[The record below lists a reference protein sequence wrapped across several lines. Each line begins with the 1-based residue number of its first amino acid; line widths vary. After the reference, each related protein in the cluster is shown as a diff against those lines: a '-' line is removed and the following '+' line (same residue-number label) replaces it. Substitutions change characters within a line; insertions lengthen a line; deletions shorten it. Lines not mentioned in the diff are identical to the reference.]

1 MPDFR
6 DRGVSNRVTNGEML
20 ATFFLFL
27 RRNTQNNTAFSVS
40 KLHSKTAE
48 AQKAAF
54 KESLKQVI
62 ELLRDVRA

>member
-1 MPDFR
+1 
-6 DRGVSNRVTNGEML
+6 ML
-20 ATFFLFL
+20 AMFFLFL